1 MDVSRRKFFK
11 ICAGGMA
18 GTTAAALGFAPK
30 MALAQARNFKLLRAK
45 EIRNTCTYCSVG
57 CGLLMYSL
65 GDGAKNAKE
74 AIYHIEGDP
83 DHPVSRGALCPK
95 GAGLLDYVHSENR
108 LRYPQYRAPG
118 SDKWQR
124 ISWDEAFNRI
134 ARLMKADRDAN
145 FIEKNEQGV
154 TVNRWLSTGMLCA
167 SAASNETGMLT
178 QKFVRSLGMLAVDN
192 QARVRHGP
200 TVASLAPT
208 FGRGA
213 MTNHWVDI
221 KNANVVVVMG
231 GNAAEA
237 HPVGFRWAMEAKNNN
252 DATLIVVDPR
262 FTRTASVADIYAP
275 IRSGT
280 DITFLSGVLLYLIE
294 NNKINAEYV
303 KHYTNASLLVR
314 DDFAFEEGLFSGY
327 DAEKRQYD
335 KSSWNYQFDENGYAK
350 RDETLTH
357 PRCVWNLLK
366 QHVSRY
372 TPEVVENICG
382 TPKAD
387 FLKVCDVLA
396 STSAADRTTTF
407 LYALG
412 WTQHTVGAQNIRTM
426 AMIQLLLGN
435 MGMAGGG
442 VNALRGHSN
451 IQGLTDLGLLST
463 SLPGYLTLPSD
474 KQTDLQSYLSA
485 NTPKATLPEQ
495 VNYWSN
501 YPKFFVSLM
510 KSFYGEAAQK
520 ENDWGFEWL
529 PKWDQAYD
537 VIKYFNM
544 MDNGNVTGYIC
555 QGFNPVASFPDK
567 NKVVRSLSKLK
578 YMVVIDPLVTETST
592 FWQNHGESND
602 VDPSAIQT
610 EVFRLPS
617 TCFAEEDGSIANSGR
632 WLQWHWKGQDAPGEA
647 RNDGEIL
654 AGIYHRLRELYRTEG
669 GKGAE
674 PLLKMSWR
682 YKQPDHPESE
692 EVAKE
697 NNGYA
702 LADLYDQNSTLLAKK
717 GQLLNSFALL
727 RDDGSTA
734 SSCWIYTGSWT
745 EQGNQMANRDNA
757 DPSGLGNTLG
767 WAWAWPLNRRVL
779 YNRASADI
787 NGKPWDAKRMLIQW
801 NGSKW
806 VGNDIPDFN
815 TAPPGSNTGP
825 FIMQQEGL
833 GRLFALDKLA
843 EGPFPE
849 HYEPIETPLGT
860 NPLHPKVVSS
870 PVVRLYEEDAIRL
883 GKKDK
888 FPYVGTTYRLTEH
901 FHTWTK
907 HALLNSIAQPEQFV
921 EISEGLAK
929 SKGIANGDWVKVSSR
944 RGFIRAVAVVTRRL
958 RTLNVNGQQVETV
971 GIPLHWGFEGV
982 ARKGYIANTLTPNV
996 GDSNSQ
1002 TPEYKAFLVNIEKA

>member
-1 MDVSRRKFFK
+1 
-11 ICAGGMA
+11 
-18 GTTAAALGFAPK
+18 
-30 MALAQARNFKLLRAK
+30 
-45 EIRNTCTYCSVG
+45 
-57 CGLLMYSL
+57 
-65 GDGAKNAKE
+65 
-74 AIYHIEGDP
+74 
-83 DHPVSRGALCPK
+83 
-95 GAGLLDYVHSENR
+95 
-108 LRYPQYRAPG
+108 
-118 SDKWQR
+118 
-124 ISWDEAFNRI
+124 
-134 ARLMKADRDAN
+134 
-145 FIEKNEQGV
+145 
-154 TVNRWLSTGMLCA
+154 
-167 SAASNETGMLT
+167 
-178 QKFVRSLGMLAVDN
+178 
-192 QARVRHGP
+192 
-200 TVASLAPT
+200 
-208 FGRGA
+208 

-221 KNANVVVVMG
+221 KNANVVMVMG

-314 DDFAFEEGLFSGY
+314 DDFAFDDGLFSGY
-327 DAEKRQYD
+327 DAQKRQYD

-372 TPEVVENICG
+372 TPDVVENICG

-387 FLKVCDVLA
+387 FLKVCEVLA
-396 STSAADRTTTF
+396 STSVPDRTTTF

-463 SLPGYLTLPSD
+463 SLPGYLTLPSE
-474 KQTDLQSYLSA
+474 KQADLQTYLAA
-485 NTPKATLPEQ
+485 NTPKATLADQ
-495 VNYWSN
+495 VNYWGN

-510 KSFYGEAAQK
+510 KSFYGDAAQK
-520 ENDWGFEWL
+520 ENDWGFAWL
-529 PKWDQAYD
+529 PKWDQSYD

-544 MDNGNVTGYIC
+544 MDSGKVTGYFC

-567 NKVVRSLSKLK
+567 NKVVQSLSKLK
-578 YMVVIDPLVTETST
+578 YLVVIDPLVTETST

-602 VDPSAIQT
+602 VDPTTIQT

-654 AGIYHRLRELYRTEG
+654 AGIYHRLREMYRAEG

-674 PLLKMSWR
+674 PLLKMSWN
-682 YKQPDHPESE
+682 YKQPDEPHSE

-702 LADLYDQNSTLLAKK
+702 LEDLYDANGTLLARK
-717 GQLLNSFALL
+717 GQLLSSFALL
-727 RDDGSTA
+727 RDDGTTS

-745 EQGNQMANRDNA
+745 EQGNQMSRRDNA

-779 YNRASADI
+779 YNRASADPQ
-787 NGKPWDAKRMLIQW
+787 GKPWDPKRMLIQW
-801 NGSKW
+801 NGAKW
-806 VGNDIPDFN
+806 TGNDIPDFN
-815 TAPPGSNTGP
+815 NAAPGSGTNP
-825 FIMQQEGL
+825 FIMQPEGL
-833 GRLFALDKLA
+833 GRLFAIDKMA

-849 HYEPIETPLGT
+849 HYEPMETPLGT
-860 NPLHPKVVSS
+860 NPLHPNVVSN
-870 PVVRLYEEDAIRL
+870 PAARLYEEDALRM
-883 GKKDK
+883 GKKEQ
-888 FPYVGTTYRLTEH
+888 FPYVGTTYRLTGH

-907 HALLNSIAQPEQFV
+907 HALLNAIAQPEQFV
-921 EISEGLAK
+921 EISETLAAA
-929 SKGIANGDWVKVSSR
+929 KGIANGDYVKVSSK

-958 RTLNVNGQQVETV
+958 RTLHVNDQQVETV
-971 GIPLHWGFEGV
+971 GIPIHWGFEGV

-996 GDSNSQ
+996 GDANSQ